1 MKSVVLATGNPYKF
15 REIQPRL
22 VELGYSVFSQTE
34 FFDDEVEE
42 DGLSFVENAIKKARF
57 ASAKTG
63 LPALADDSGLEVD
76 VLGGAPG
83 LYSARYA
90 LNTVGVK
97 DDHANLIKLLD
108 DLKDVPASQRDA
120 RYCCAMAYVE
130 SEHDAMPIVGMGV
143 WHGDILSEQ
152 RVGAGIGYDDVFWVP
167 QLFKS
172 VSEIPEDVKNSI
184 SHRAKAL
191 DSVLQQLQGEQG

>member
-1 MKSVVLATGNPYKF
+1 MKSVVLATGNPFKF
-15 REIQPRL
+15 QEIQPRL
-22 VELGYSVFSQTE
+22 VELGFSVYSQTE
-34 FFDDEVEE
+34 FFEEEVEE

-90 LNTVGVK
+90 LSTVGVK
-97 DDHANLIKLLD
+97 DDHANLVKLLE
-108 DLKDVPASQRDA
+108 DLKDIPTRQRKA

-130 SEHDAMPIVGMGV
+130 NEHDAMPIIGYGV

-152 RVGAGIGYDDVFWVP
+152 RIGSGIGYDDVFWVP

-172 VSEIPEDVKNSI
+172 VSEIPDEIKNSI